1 MSTPEVPMDAL
12 RVLVDSRR
20 GPVSEA
26 EALKAIETYVRA
38 MDAERGAR
46 RDEELAVAIVNA
58 TNRANGACQFKR
70 LCDMPNPQ
78 AAIAAARAAR
88 AHIEGERAS

>member
-1 MSTPEVPMDAL
+1 MTTPEVPMDAL
-12 RVLVDSRR
+12 RKFAFGAPMTADLI
-20 GPVSEA
+20 
-26 EALKAIETYVRA
+26 ALQEYVRA
-38 MDAERGAR
+38 VDAERDAR

>member
-1 MSTPEVPMDAL
+1 MTTPEVPMDAL
-12 RVLVDSRR
+12 RKYVNGTPMSLGDVESICAY
-20 GPVSEA
+20 VSA
-26 EALKAIETYVRA
+26 V
-38 MDAERGAR
+38 DAERDAR

-58 TNRANGACQFKR
+58 TNRANGACQFMR

>member
-1 MSTPEVPMDAL
+1 MTTPEVPMDAL
-12 RVLVDSRR
+12 RRYAYGQATDADI
-20 GPVSEA
+20 EA
-26 EALKAIETYVRA
+26 IRAYVRA
-38 MDAERGAR
+38 VDAERDAR